1 MNREFPKAD
10 MIYLDNAA
18 TTIIDP
24 RVAEVV
30 RESMSRDFANSGSV
44 YRIGL
49 DVRNRIEKA
58 REELAD
64 ALHVPSNYRMVF
76 TSGASESNNLF
87 IKGACFPGKKV
98 ACLGM
103 EHPSIADTLE
113 YLEKNGSQ
121 RIVCAQKAGR
131 FEPASMQQ
139 VNEQRPRLL
148 CLSHVNNELGC
159 VNDLSMI
166 VPALSNS
173 PTRLFV
179 DGVQAVG
186 KLAIG
191 PGLWKGVAGYSISAH
206 KIHGPKGI
214 GLLIYDSKIELT
226 PQIHGGRQQYGV
238 RSGTLAPFL
247 ILGMVEA
254 VKLAVQSVDET
265 QAHLRRLRNHLIAGL
280 RDLSNRSQNL
290 KIRFNSLVED
300 DPGLQS
306 PAIVN
311 FSFSPVEGEVILHHL
326 EEKDIFVSMGSACS
340 AHSKQPSK
348 ILTGIGLSVEEA
360 RCSLRVS
367 FSRQNTLEEVDIF
380 LKEFSRAYEFL
391 YPTFCSAV
399 AQ

>member
-1 MNREFPKAD
+1 

-18 TTIIDP
+18 TTTIDA
-24 RVAEVV
+24 RVAEVM

-64 ALHVPSNYRMVF
+64 ALHVPSNHRIVF

-87 IKGACFPGKKV
+87 IKGTCFPGKKV

-103 EHPSIADTLE
+103 EHPSVTDTLE

-131 FEPASMQQ
+131 FEPASIQQ
-139 VNEQRPRLL
+139 INEQRPRLL
-148 CLSHVNNELGC
+148 CLSHVNNEIGC

-166 VPALSNS
+166 VSALSNS
-173 PTRLFV
+173 SATRLFV

-191 PGLWKGVAGYSISAH
+191 PGMWKGVAGYSVSAH
-206 KIHGPKGI
+206 KIHGPKGV

-247 ILGMVEA
+247 ILGMAEA
-254 VKLAVQSVDET
+254 VKLAVQSVDDN
-265 QAHLRRLRNHLIAGL
+265 QAHLRRLRNHLMAGL
-280 RDLSNRSQNL
+280 RDLSERSQNL
-290 KIRFNSLVED
+290 KIRFNSLAED
-300 DPGLQS
+300 DPNLQS

-311 FSFSPVEGEVILHHL
+311 FSFSPVEGEVVLHHL
-326 EEKDIFVSMGSACS
+326 EEKGVFVSMGSACS
-340 AHSKQPSK
+340 AHAKQPSK

-367 FSRQNTLEEVDIF
+367 FSRQNTLEEIDVF
-380 LKEFSRAYEFL
+380 LKEFSRAYESL
-391 YPTFCSAV
+391 YPTFCSV
-399 AQ
+399 VSR